1 MGPQRGVDAMSWFVV
16 FASAVLPIALLFIV
30 LAMEW
35 LQRGAGTTPS
45 LLGIRRRDGA
55 VNKGGTQRPMI
66 LTLLMFAGMLAL
78 ALIAGQDLNAQT
90 VGPQVTT
97 PLRTEVAGVEDM
109 EWNVLTVDV
118 APGAVDTRH
127 FRPGVE
133 LVYVLEGAGVLGVDG
148 QPPVALNPGIVA
160 TLHPKQPQVF
170 KNTSPTQTLKV
181 LVVLLLARGHQ
192 RPMLANGGPSRHQKG
207 LEHIANGDIHQPKT
221 NERKDPTRP
230 GLVF

>member
-1 MGPQRGVDAMSWFVV
+1 MSWFVV
-16 FASAVLPIALLFIV
+16 FASAVLPIALLFIM

-35 LQRGAGTTPS
+35 LRRGAGTTPS
-45 LLGIRRRDGA
+45 LLGIRRHDGA
-55 VNKGGTQRPMI
+55 DNKEGTKRLMG

-78 ALIAGQDLNAQT
+78 ALIAGKDLNAQT

-97 PLRTEVAGVEDM
+97 LVKTEVAGVEGM

-207 LEHIANGDIHQPKT
+207 LEHIANGDIRQPKT

>member
-1 MGPQRGVDAMSWFVV
+1 M
-16 FASAVLPIALLFIV
+16 
-30 LAMEW
+30 
-35 LQRGAGTTPS
+35 
-45 LLGIRRRDGA
+45 
-55 VNKGGTQRPMI
+55 RPRN
-66 LTLLMFAGMLAL
+66 LTLLISAGMLAL

-97 PLRTEVAGVEDM
+97 LLKTEVAGMEGM
-109 EWNVLTVDV
+109 EWNVLTVEL
-118 APGAVDTRH
+118 APGAVDTRQ

-148 QPPVALNPGIVA
+148 QPPVVLNPGVVA

-181 LVVLLLARGHQ
+181 LVVLLLERGHQ
-192 RPMLANGGPSRHQKG
+192 RPMLANGGTSRNEKG
-207 LEHIANGDIHQPKT
+207 LEHIANGEIRQPKT
-221 NERKDPTRP
+221 NERQNSTRP

>member
-1 MGPQRGVDAMSWFVV
+1 MSWFVV
-16 FASAVLPIALLFIV
+16 FASAVLPIALLFIM

-55 VNKGGTQRPMI
+55 ENREGTKRLMV

>member
-1 MGPQRGVDAMSWFVV
+1 MSWFVV
-16 FASAVLPIALLFIV
+16 FASTVLPIALLFIM
-30 LAMEW
+30 LAMDW
-35 LQRGAGTTPS
+35 LQRGSGNTSS
-45 LLGIRRRDGA
+45 LLSIERRDGA
-55 VNKGGTQRPMI
+55 DDKEGTQRPMI
-66 LTLLMFAGMLAL
+66 LTLPMFAGMLAL

-97 PLRTEVAGVEDM
+97 LVKTEVAGVEDM